1 MTSGIFVVLFDTAA
15 NQWASRR
22 LDAEADELT
31 ISRIIYSGS
40 SVMHRTPRLN
50 KNYIYLLFQSS
61 DAHEE
66 TMMLKGTPTDKARD
80 YFLKRIKAADQDY
93 VNKCW
98 RTAGYNVGIPTV
110 DLPYFDQHKLC
121 ITNFVPCKH
130 VSKPRIGTPEEVDVY
145 YKQRYEAKQALKAA
159 LDAVKHNTEVQSAP
173 VCEEVSDTAAAA
185 ERAYVTVVH
194 FNQYWVPP
202 KSGLLIS
209 DAQVGHVIYRVL
221 HFAKLGLSTCG
232 MVNLVLD
239 RKDQLLEGVPA
250 DAHNVL
256 LTRIIDQIYELYTV
270 PGVVNAC
277 EHT

>member
-1 MTSGIFVVLFDTAA
+1 MTSGIFVLVFIESA

-22 LDAEADELT
+22 LDAGADVLT

-40 SVMHRTPRLN
+40 SVIHRTPRLN
-50 KNYIYLLFQSS
+50 KNYIYLLFQGP
-61 DAHEE
+61 DMNKE
-66 TMMLKGTPTDKARD
+66 TMMLKGTRTDKTED
-80 YFLKRIKAADQDY
+80 YFLKDTEPADQDY
-93 VNKCW
+93 INKCW
-98 RTAGYNVGIPTV
+98 RTAECNIGMPTA
-110 DLPYFDQHKLC
+110 DAPYFDGHDLC
-121 ITNFVPCKH
+121 ITNFVPCRH

-173 VCEEVSDTAAAA
+173 VREPADNVAAA

-221 HFAKLGLSTCG
+221 HFAKLGLSKCG